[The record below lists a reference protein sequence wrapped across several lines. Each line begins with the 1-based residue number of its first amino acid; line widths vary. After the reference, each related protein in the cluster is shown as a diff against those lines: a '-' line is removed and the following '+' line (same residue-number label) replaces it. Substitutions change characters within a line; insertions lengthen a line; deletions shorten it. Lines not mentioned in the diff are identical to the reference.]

1 MVPVESFNQRQQM
14 IDEFSNLVT
23 AIQAKRN
30 EVPRSRSILI
40 GITGIDGCGKGYMT
54 GRIVSELLLQD
65 FKAVG
70 INIDG
75 WA

>member
-1 MVPVESFNQRQQM
+1 MVTVESFNQRQQM
-14 IDEFSNLVT
+14 IHEFSNLVT

-70 INIDG
+70 INI
-75 WA
+75 